1 MPVPSPGQNAKW
13 INVLEAYKSVLLSQK
28 LILISKQL
36 QNKTSIFRIIV
47 VVVVVVTIAG
57 YKYNILI
64 NYLTVTSFYWRI
76 MHRNIIFEKELKC
89 HLHLKRLAEIASVT
103 VQDRVYKF
111 HFRSE
116 DQEYENGLLRHKV
129 LHYLNMYMK
138 TEQACLF

>member
-64 NYLTVTSFYWRI
+64 SYLTVTSFY
-76 MHRNIIFEKELKC
+76 
-89 HLHLKRLAEIASVT
+89 
-103 VQDRVYKF
+103 
-111 HFRSE
+111 
-116 DQEYENGLLRHKV
+116 
-129 LHYLNMYMK
+129 
-138 TEQACLF
+138 